1 MNELLL
7 AIYDYFHTPIESDAL
22 RQEVADCHSALS
34 DVLTKENRKVLLRL
48 IDAKDHIT
56 ETQRIDSF
64 IRGFQIAWQLST
76 ELSVYEK
83 ANPIATDPLA
93 HMGFKLS
100 GATPKGDEES

>member
-7 AIYDYFHTPIESDAL
+7 SIYDYFHTPTEPEAL
-22 RQEVADCHSALS
+22 RQEIADCHGALRE
-34 DVLTKENRKVLLRL
+34 VLTKESRKVLLRL

-64 IRGFQIAWQLST
+64 IRGFQIAWQLAT

-83 ANPIATDPLA
+83 TNPITSAPPSPALQRR
-93 HMGFKLS
+93 
-100 GATPKGDEES
+100 